1 MAADKNGKKLPTGVR
16 KKSENSYEVRVKHE

>member
-16 KKSENSYEVRVKHE
+16 KKSENSYEVRVKLI